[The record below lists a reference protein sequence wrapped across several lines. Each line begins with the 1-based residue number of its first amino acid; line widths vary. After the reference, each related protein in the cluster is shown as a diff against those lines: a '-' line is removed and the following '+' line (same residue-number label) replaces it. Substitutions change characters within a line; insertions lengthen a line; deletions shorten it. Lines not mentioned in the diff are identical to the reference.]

1 MIKFCLG
8 TRISSTNET
17 YYHDVH
23 EIMLKVVLISHNPSI
38 SLLAFIYKVD
48 ISLLAPKNISIFK
61 YTCSSLIMLVTKV
74 NGLYLVAVKMVVI
87 VLEMVSFTESC
98 FLCLLCDV
106 DDFIFRSVFNLYLY
120 LI

>member
-8 TRISSTNET
+8 TRISFTNKT
-17 YYHDVH
+17 YCHDVH
-23 EIMLKVVLISHNPSI
+23 EIMLKVVIISHNPTI

-74 NGLYLVAVKMVVI
+74 NGLW
-87 VLEMVSFTESC
+87 
-98 FLCLLCDV
+98 LLL
-106 DDFIFRSVFNLYLY
+106 RWWL
-120 LI
+120 